1 MITYFCIEDFRT
13 IKKGDIVKVHIYTAT
28 DQLIPLVHIKNKLVV
43 HCTNEFILAMH
54 FKKLG
59 GKKNG

>member
-1 MITYFCIEDFRT
+1 MKDYFCIEDFRT
-13 IKKGDIVKVHIYTAT
+13 VKKGDIVKVGIYTVT
-28 DQLIPLVHIKNKLVV
+28 DHLIPLVHIKKKRVI

-59 GKKNG
+59 GK